1 MAQARQQNLRIQAT
15 ISESLDGMSRRST
28 IGSVRLGQVMVIN
41 PEIRSYD
48 LEFRSSPGAE
58 RASCWGE
65 ATVSKADGS
74 GPFGAEKIILIGNP
88 DRSIGLALLISQG
101 PHVI

>member
-1 MAQARQQNLRIQAT
+1 VLFTIQRNDEFEFVDHAQARQQNLGIQAT

-28 IGSVRLGQVMVIN
+28 IGSVCLGQVMVIN

-58 RASCWGE
+58 ICWASCWGE
-65 ATVSKADGS
+65 AAVSKADGS
-74 GPFGAEKIILIGNP
+74 GPFGAEKIIF
-88 DRSIGLALLISQG
+88 DRQS
-101 PHVI
+101 